1 MENFNSTLEEIYL
14 NYDTLEMMKE
24 DTNHSDILKM
34 FEDELEYPS
43 DLTESLMNFKKSFLK
58 SVVMR
63 IKLKMNQKT
72 KPSEIKNDLISYNES
87 LSPLLEKLLSNNK
100 FTDTYN
106 EMKSSKKTETKKEV
120 VVEEETTSIDTE
132 FLDSF
137 LEDYV
142 TKTDDAKDVL
152 KISTLQEFLDDHCE
166 ENSHSNYSKNDF
178 KKYLSDRWGKST
190 NSSYKGYKVNED
202 DEESE

>member
-166 ENSHSNYSKNDF
+166 ENSHSNYSKND
-178 KKYLSDRWGKST
+178 
-190 NSSYKGYKVNED
+190 
-202 DEESE
+202 